1 MAASPIVAPP
11 PRPKRATDKH
21 LYKYASLEPSHTQ
34 RLEWLK
40 AIILKHQLYVPN
52 LTQLNEPADG
62 RPRFA
67 RLTEAQL
74 FADLWNEINLRLA
87 LSCSLDEDSLK
98 ILKKLNNVRDPGVQN
113 AENKLHGF
121 MCAGLTDP

>member
-1 MAASPIVAPP
+1 MNFL
-11 PRPKRATDKH
+11 D
-21 LYKYASLEPSHTQ
+21 
-34 RLEWLK
+34 
-40 AIILKHQLYVPN
+40 
-52 LTQLNEPADG
+52 ADG
-62 RPRFA
+62 LA
-67 RLTEAQL
+67 GEDTAEVDL
-74 FADLWNEINLRLA
+74 FVPQTDAAAVGDHDDLVVERIIDVGETLIINLRLA